1 MLFYKEDREFIENN
15 HDIKHLRFSRQRLLR
30 KCRSQSGVSEKGNQT
45 GPTDTR
51 MAYWH
56 PDDSIFP
63 IVQDRDTA
71 RCDPSINDT
80 KVEGARTL
88 KALDNQA
95 HFVRST
101 KDYDMY
107 LPFKKYD

>member
-1 MLFYKEDREFIENN
+1 M
-15 HDIKHLRFSRQRLLR
+15 
-30 KCRSQSGVSEKGNQT
+30 
-45 GPTDTR
+45 
-51 MAYWH
+51 
-56 PDDSIFP
+56 
-63 IVQDRDTA
+63 QDRDTA